1 MLKSMPE
8 KKCSQTG
15 REFKDSSF
23 NFFFYLFKSLIII
36 LHLCTV
42 IIHLEKKY
50 ELRIARS
57 MRLTAKSLFSSDV
70 YLGRDRRNESA
81 REMMGSGLSSLPNRP
96 LPGGKSDKAP
106 LIHLWISKSPN
117 NT

>member
-1 MLKSMPE
+1 MWKSMPE
-8 KKCSQTG
+8 KKCIVTLDGNLRIAASI
-15 REFKDSSF
+15 
-23 NFFFYLFKSLIII
+23 FFYLFKSLIII

-81 REMMGSGLSSLPNRP
+81 REMMGSGLFSLPNRP
-96 LPGGKSDKAP
+96 PPGGKSDKAP